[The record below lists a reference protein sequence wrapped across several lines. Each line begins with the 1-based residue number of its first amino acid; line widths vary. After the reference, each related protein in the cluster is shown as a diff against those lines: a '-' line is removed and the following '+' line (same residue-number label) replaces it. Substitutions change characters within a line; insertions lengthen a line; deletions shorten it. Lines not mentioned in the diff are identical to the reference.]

1 MLQGGSEKLCEL
13 CAVLLVRQSGVAT
26 SHRSNA
32 GQLSAHLLHSVVVQC
47 FCLAYIPSPFIK
59 YKNCSDNQISIWSK
73 AFTCHNIDFTQRNW
87 QYALNEL
94 VNTSDK
100 QTLVDEQ
107 NLKTTSPKL
116 FYIIKSR
123 NTLAIQASGIQAIY
137 IRPDQLSTC
146 KNK

>member
-1 MLQGGSEKLCEL
+1 M
-13 CAVLLVRQSGVAT
+13 
-26 SHRSNA
+26 
-32 GQLSAHLLHSVVVQC
+32 
-47 FCLAYIPSPFIK
+47 
-59 YKNCSDNQISIWSK
+59 
-73 AFTCHNIDFTQRNW
+73 NIDFTQRNW
-87 QYALNEL
+87 QYAVNEL